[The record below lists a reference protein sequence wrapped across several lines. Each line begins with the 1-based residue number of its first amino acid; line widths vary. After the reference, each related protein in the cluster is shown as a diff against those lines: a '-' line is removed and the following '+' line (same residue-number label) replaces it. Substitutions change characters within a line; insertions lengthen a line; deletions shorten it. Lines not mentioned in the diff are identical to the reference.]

1 MKIRNG
7 AITAAAAL
15 VLAVST
21 ATPAI
26 AAPPTVERTDGSFA
40 SARFVTTDP
49 ITCADG
55 AAGKRT
61 IESAYDG
68 DAFVTS
74 GGKGEDAWSVEIDES
89 QVDVVVRDS
98 CTGEILAL
106 SGSLLYRGGLP
117 LFPRSAKF
125 VDVHATGLEV
135 YAPYAEYSEASAQ
148 LHFGASS
155 RPTKTKASKREIT
168 ADGTTFTRS
177 RTTTRSANVT
187 GSIILS
193 GTGIAYLD
201 GRNLIAGAT
210 QVEASFGT
218 SVYKV
223 RTRQR

>member
-15 VLAVST
+15 ALAVST

-26 AAPPTVERTDGSFA
+26 AAPSTVERTDGSFA
-40 SARFVTTDP
+40 SARFLTTDP
-49 ITCADG
+49 LTCADG
-55 AAGKRT
+55 SAGKRT

-68 DAFVTS
+68 DAFVTT
-74 GGKGEDAWSVEIDES
+74 GGKGADAWSVEIDES

-98 CTGEILAL
+98 CTGETLAL

-117 LFPRSAKF
+117 LFPRSAKS

-135 YAPYAEYSEASAQ
+135 YVPYVEYSEASAQ
-148 LHFGASS
+148 LHFAANS
-155 RPTKTKASKREIT
+155 RPAKSRDRTRDIT

-177 RTTTRSANVT
+177 RTTTRSAIAT

-210 QVEASFGT
+210 QVDASFGT

>member
-15 VLAVST
+15 ALAVST
-21 ATPAI
+21 ATPAL
-26 AAPPTVERTDGSFA
+26 AAPRTVERTDGSFA

-68 DAFVTS
+68 DSFVTS
-74 GGKGEDAWSVEIDES
+74 GGKGPDAWSVEIDES
-89 QVDVVVRDS
+89 QVDVVVHDS
-98 CTGEILAL
+98 CTGETLAL

-117 LFPRSAKF
+117 LFPRSAKS

-135 YAPYAEYSEASAQ
+135 HMPSVEYSEASAQ
-148 LHFGASS
+148 LHFAAQS
-155 RPTKTKASKREIT
+155 RPTRSRESKREIT
-168 ADGTTFTRS
+168 ADGSTFTRS
-177 RTTTRSANVT
+177 RTMTRSATVT

-193 GTGIAYLD
+193 GTGIAWLD
-201 GRNLIAGAT
+201 GRNLMTGAT